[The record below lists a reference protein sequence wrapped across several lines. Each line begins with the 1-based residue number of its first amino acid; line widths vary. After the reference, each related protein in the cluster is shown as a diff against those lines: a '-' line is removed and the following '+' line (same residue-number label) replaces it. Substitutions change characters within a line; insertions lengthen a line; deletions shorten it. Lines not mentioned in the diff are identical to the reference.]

1 MITPGAF
8 FMRAVLLIL
17 SLMVLSACAGRPDLA
32 DEKLSQRDFELE
44 EFFDG
49 HVVGYGQFQ
58 DRFGTVRRR
67 FEVQVAG
74 EWDGEVL
81 TLTED
86 FAYADAS
93 TERRVWTLT
102 RQPDGNWQGTADDV
116 EGVAQGTLAGNAFH
130 WRYTL
135 RLPVDGRTWLVDL
148 DDRMYLVD
156 DNVMLNRAVMSK
168 WGFTL
173 GSITLSFY
181 KP

>member
-1 MITPGAF
+1 MKKLLT
-8 FMRAVLLIL
+8 VLLCCVLASCASPDVEQYAAEKPAL
-17 SLMVLSACAGRPDLA
+17 SLQDYLNGDLQA
-32 DEKLSQRDFELE
+32 W
-44 EFFDG
+44 G
-49 HVVGYGQFQ
+49 MFQ
-58 DRFGTVRRR
+58 DRS
-67 FEVQVAG
+67 
-74 EWDGEVL
+74 GEVIKRFHVKMTGTWEGDTG
-81 TLTED
+81 TLDERFTYSD
-86 FAYADAS
+86 GT